1 MSYGT
6 RQNRWSGRS
15 STWKTSWLRCTRPA
29 ANASNRKPAP
39 DQKLD
44 HLTMVLQ
51 VELLAV
57 WKAME
62 IWVGMFSDWMCSF
75 FKMWWRLYYCTLL
88 NHLIFVTNWQSP
100 STAAAQT
107 STFSE
112 ITPNQSICTVIMSL
126 TVTTAVFD
134 CFLLL
139 FSRDGSSSGFHK
151 WALTTERLLFRID
164 WNQHWIRQDRMKRI
178 LIYLEK
184 AVR

>member
-1 MSYGT
+1 MVWRAETVSYGT
-6 RQNRWSGRS
+6 RQNRWNERS
-15 STWKTSWLRCTRPA
+15 STWKTSLRCTRPA
-29 ANASNRKPAP
+29 ANVSNRKPAP

-62 IWVGMFSDWMCSF
+62 IWVGMFSDWMF
-75 FKMWWRLYYCTLL
+75 FFRMWWRLYYCTLL

-112 ITPNQSICTVIMSL
+112 ITPNQSICTVITSL

-134 CFLLL
+134 FLY
-139 FSRDGSSSGFHK
+139 FSQE
-151 WALTTERLLFRID
+151 WL
-164 WNQHWIRQDRMKRI
+164 
-178 LIYLEK
+178 
-184 AVR
+184 